1 LLKHFITMKTI
12 IILILLIAAT
22 EAKLRLVPKGKKNQ
36 KKKAA
41 VVPPKK
47 KKLQQQII
55 LQPLELTNQ
64 ESKLILE
71 ASIIKNEA
79 GQHVLSLSQESAE
92 SVQAALTAASSSSSS
107 VVDTPMQTATTPQEE
122 PSQQKQ
128 EAQVLFYKPSEMKS
142 TAGEIPV
149 PTKVYDENGQE
160 VDVAGK
166 EALVVPPPPPPKDL
180 KKPKQVN
187 VEASSDNQTRQTKS
201 TTNTQQQ
208 TQQQDQLIIISTVAT
223 MALFVGAISARRLR
237 SKQFLSFCIENDVE
251 DELAYDAAF
260 TTKVK
265 LGGGYDTFAGKYGGD
280 LRWRG
285 DLEKFDV

>member
-1 LLKHFITMKTI
+1 MKTI
-12 IILILLIAAT
+12 TILILLIAAT

-107 VVDTPMQTATTPQEE
+107 VVDTPMQTAQAVEE
-122 PSQQKQ
+122 PAKQ

>member
-1 LLKHFITMKTI
+1 MKTI
-12 IILILLIAAT
+12 IILFLLIAAT

-36 KKKAA
+36 KQLKKTAA
-41 VVPPKK
+41 KPK

-55 LQPLELTNQ
+55 LQPLELTNK

-92 SVQAALTAASSSSSS
+92 SVQAALTAASSSS
-107 VVDTPMQTATTPQEE
+107 VVETPMQTAQAVEE
-122 PSQQKQ
+122 PAKQ

-166 EALVVPPPPPPKDL
+166 EALVVPPPPPVKEL
-180 KKPKQVN
+180 KKPKNVN
-187 VEASSDNQTRQTKS
+187 VETSDNQVRSQSIYNLKY
-201 TTNTQQQ
+201 
-208 TQQQDQLIIISTVAT
+208 LI
-223 MALFVGAISARRLR
+223 LL
-237 SKQFLSFCIENDVE
+237 
-251 DELAYDAAF
+251 
-260 TTKVK
+260 
-265 LGGGYDTFAGKYGGD
+265 
-280 LRWRG
+280 
-285 DLEKFDV
+285 